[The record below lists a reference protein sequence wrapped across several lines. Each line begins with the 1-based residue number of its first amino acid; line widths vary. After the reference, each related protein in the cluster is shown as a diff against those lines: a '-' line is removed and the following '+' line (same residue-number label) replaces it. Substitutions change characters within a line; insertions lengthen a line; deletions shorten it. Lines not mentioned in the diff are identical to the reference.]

1 MVKILNVSKETA
13 ADLRIKLDVA
23 EKTEEQ
29 LNAARE
35 VFRPV
40 ATRGSILYFLVT
52 DMALVNCMYQTSL
65 AQFLELFDL
74 SLKRSES
81 HIVPSKRIA
90 IVNDYLTFEVFRYQ
104 TRGLY
109 VVDKFMFVLLLA
121 LKIDLERKAIGY
133 DDFQCLIKGKN

>member
-1 MVKILNVSKETA
+1 M
-13 ADLRIKLDVA
+13 KLEVA
-23 EKTEEQ
+23 EKTEEK
-29 LNAARE
+29 LNSARE

-52 DMALVNCMYQTSL
+52 DMSLVNCMYQTSL

-74 SLKRSES
+74 SLKQSER
-81 HIVPSKRIA
+81 HIVPTKRITL
-90 IVNDYLTFEVFRYQ
+90 INDYLTFEVFRYQ

-121 LKIDLERKAIGY
+121 LKIDLERKAINY
-133 DDFQCLIKGKN
+133 DEFQCLVKGIRILM